1 MAPAKEG
8 RGSPNAGGKPGSQP
22 PQMDGTLTRERSVLG
37 HQLSA
42 WEEDD
47 EMLGVGGG
55 RLCIIDGQHLE
66 VLDESCLPH

>member
-1 MAPAKEG
+1 
-8 RGSPNAGGKPGSQP
+8 
-22 PQMDGTLTRERSVLG
+22 MDGTLTRERSVLG

-42 WEEDD
+42 WEEDE

-66 VLDESCLPH
+66 VLGESCLPH